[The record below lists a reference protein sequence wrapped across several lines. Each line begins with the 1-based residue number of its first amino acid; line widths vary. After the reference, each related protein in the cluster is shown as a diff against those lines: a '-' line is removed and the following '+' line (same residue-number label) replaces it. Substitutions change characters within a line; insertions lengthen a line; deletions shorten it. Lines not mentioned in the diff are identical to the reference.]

1 MLDSWLASDH
11 RYFKIRGDDD
21 GTYILRHDVPAES
34 WRLTMFESEALGSAA
49 AAAAPGTPAT
59 RYLMERGVTFAVH
72 LYDYEERGGAAHA
85 AASLR
90 LPEHEVI
97 KTIVMHTETGRPLL
111 VLMHGDQR
119 VSSQRLTRTLGARR
133 VRASSPEAALE
144 VTGYVIGG
152 ISPFGTRTRLPIY
165 AEASIFDLPR
175 IFINGGRRGLLLEID
190 PQVLRQTLELYAV
203 SVAS

>member
-1 MLDSWLASDH
+1 MEIRTDLKDFVRALTEVLEEVDPYTRHHSLRVAQYAVRLA
-11 RYFKIRGDDD
+11 RG
-21 GTYILRHDVPAES
+21 
-34 WRLTMFESEALGSAA
+34 M
-49 AAAAPGTPAT
+49 
-59 RYLMERGVTFAVH
+59 
-72 LYDYEERGGAAHA
+72 
-85 AASLR
+85 R